1 MKSSPSN
8 ADEMTALRKRF
19 GKPTPATAA
28 FQALSIVVM
37 NAYLLYLVLQHESSP
52 VAIAV
57 YSVVELILLS
67 IITNVALTGV
77 PKELRVGSP
86 DMPVLQRALV
96 IAVMSAFLCFIFW
109 LSVGADQE
117 HIDQLRQAA
126 NPIDALRE
134 LNILWPLL
142 AMIGLA
148 VFGSISDRLRW
159 QAQGGPFVT
168 GAALSAAP
176 KFMTAIVG
184 PIAAGMLSGGLG
196 GSNREHAAV
205 IWCIVFLAIKSA
217 LELLILA
224 WQFRGMP
231 EGQTKVEAGSA

>member
-8 ADEMTALRKRF
+8 ADEMAALRQRF
-19 GKPTPATAA
+19 PKPSPATAA

-57 YSVVELILLS
+57 YSVLELILLS

-86 DMPVLQRALV
+86 DIPVLQRVVV
-96 IAVMSAFLCFIFW
+96 IAAMSAFLSFIFW
-109 LSVGADQE
+109 LSVGGDEE
-117 HIDQLRQAA
+117 HIDQLRHAA
-126 NPIDALRE
+126 NPMDALQA

-142 AMIGLA
+142 AMAGLA

-184 PIAAGMLSGGLG
+184 PIAAVLLSGGLSG
-196 GSNREHAAV
+196 ANRIHAAV
-205 IWCIVFLAIKSA
+205 IWCVVFLVTKSA

-231 EGQTKVEAGSA
+231 EGQAKKAG

>member
-1 MKSSPSN
+1 MNPSPAN

-19 GKPTPATAA
+19 GRPTPATAA

-37 NAYLLYLVLQHESSP
+37 NAYLLYLVVQHASSP
-52 VAIAV
+52 VAIAL
-57 YSVVELILLS
+57 YSVLELILLS

-86 DMPVLQRALV
+86 DMPIAKRVLA
-96 IAVMSAFLCFIFW
+96 IAVISAFLCLVFW
-109 LSVGADQE
+109 LSVRGDRE
-117 HIDQLRQAA
+117 HIDQLRHAA
-126 NPIDALRE
+126 NPVAALRA

-142 AMIGLA
+142 AMAGLA
-148 VFGSISDRLRW
+148 VFGSIGDRLRW
-159 QAQGGPFVT
+159 QARGGPFVT

-184 PIAAGMLSGGLG
+184 PIAAGMLSGGLSG
-196 GSNREHAAV
+196 ENPAHAAI

-217 LELLILA
+217 LELLVLA

-231 EGQTKVEAGSA
+231 EGQSPSR

>member
-1 MKSSPSN
+1 M
-8 ADEMTALRKRF
+8 AALRQRF
-19 GKPTPATAA
+19 PKPSPATAA

-57 YSVVELILLS
+57 YSVLELILLS

-86 DMPVLQRALV
+86 DIPVLQRVVV
-96 IAVMSAFLCFIFW
+96 IAVMSAFLSFIFW
-109 LSVGADQE
+109 LSVGADEE

-126 NPIDALRE
+126 NPIDALQA

-142 AMIGLA
+142 AMAGLA
-148 VFGSISDRLRW
+148 VFGSIGDRLRW
-159 QAQGGPFVT
+159 QARGGPFVT

-184 PIAAGMLSGGLG
+184 PIAAAMLSGGLG
-196 GSNREHAAV
+196 SANRMHAAV
-205 IWCIVFLAIKSA
+205 IWCVVFLVTKSA

-231 EGQTKVEAGSA
+231 EGQAK

>member
-1 MKSSPSN
+1 MNSSPSN

-19 GKPTPATAA
+19 GRPTPATAA
-28 FQALSIVVM
+28 FQALNIVVM
-37 NAYLLYLVLQHESSP
+37 NAYLLYLVVQHRSSP
-52 VAIAV
+52 VAIAL
-57 YSVVELILLS
+57 YSVLELIVLS

-86 DMPVLQRALV
+86 DMPVLKRVLAIVV
-96 IAVMSAFLCFIFW
+96 ISAFLCFIFW
-109 LSVGADQE
+109 LSVGGDKE
-117 HIDQLRQAA
+117 HINQLRHAA
-126 NPIDALRE
+126 NPFDALRE

-142 AMIGLA
+142 AMAGLA

-159 QAQGGPFVT
+159 QARGGPFVT
-168 GAALSAAP
+168 GAAMSAAP

-184 PIAAGMLSGGLG
+184 PIAAAMVSGGISG
-196 GSNREHAAV
+196 ENRAHAAI

-217 LELLILA
+217 LELLVLA

-231 EGQTKVEAGSA
+231 EGQEKLKPGSV